1 MSNEKED
8 LDTEF
13 APQSSEGFNYKIPAI
28 RIIERHGRREIELEF
43 ATAEDYAAYKR
54 IEAEAVVV
62 DKQKIVSVNN
72 NNADKEKAKEIVKI
86 IQNAI
91 DSADIRCRRF

>member
-13 APQSSEGFNYKIPAI
+13 APQSVERFNYKLPAI
-28 RIIERHGRREIELEF
+28 RIIEKYGRREVELEF

-54 IEAEAVVV
+54 IEAEAVMA
-62 DKQKIVSVNN
+62 DKQNDDAAKIT
-72 NNADKEKAKEIVKI
+72 EIFEESLKSCHWAHMHRKNKI
-86 IQNAI
+86 
-91 DSADIRCRRF
+91 

>member
-1 MSNEKED
+1 MSNEKEG

-28 RIIERHGRREIELEF
+28 RIIEMHGRREIELEF
-43 ATAEDYAAYKR
+43 ATTEDYAAYKR
-54 IEAEAVVV
+54 IET
-62 DKQKIVSVNN
+62 DGLVSVDI

-86 IQNAI
+86 VQRAI
-91 DSADIRCRRF
+91 DSAELRCRRM